1 MNITDV
7 REILKK
13 YKSEMSV
20 SIFDYWIDNRMFRDD
35 TYNSFVEF
43 SEYDQISK
51 EEFNNELDFIK
62 HLVGRALVGNTFNIE
77 NSFDLMKERK
87 YDYII
92 LYLDVHSTTL
102 FPDYNGMAKKYY
114 PMAKETLQKITND
127 KRIKLVLYTC
137 SYPNEIEE
145 YVEFFKKDGIIFD
158 GINDYFVEN
167 TRGGFF
173 ENKPYFNIL
182 FEDKG
187 GYIGIH
193 DWYVVDHVLD
203 KCLGNNKHSI

>member
-43 SEYDQISK
+43 SDYEQISK
-51 EEFNNELDFIK
+51 EDFNNELNFIK

-77 NSFDLMKERK
+77 NSFRIMKER
-87 YDYII
+87 DYE
-92 LYLDVHSTTL
+92 YLIVFLDIHSTTL
-102 FPDYNGMAKKYY
+102 EPDYGGMAKKYY
-114 PMAKETLQKITND
+114 PMAKETLQKISND
-127 KRIKLVLYTC
+127 KRFKLVLYTC

-145 YVEFFKKDGIIFD
+145 YIEFFKNDGIIFD
-158 GINDYFVEN
+158 GINEYYVEN
-167 TRGGFF
+167 SRTGCFDT
-173 ENKPYFNIL
+173 KQYFNIL

-187 GYIGIH
+187 GYIGEY
-193 DWYVVDHVLD
+193 DWYIVKHIID
-203 KCLGNNKHSI
+203 KFSREN

>member
-43 SEYDQISK
+43 SDYEQISK
-51 EEFNNELDFIK
+51 EDFNNELNFIK

-77 NSFDLMKERK
+77 NSFRIMKERNWEFF
-87 YDYII
+87 YCYI
-92 LYLDVHSTTL
+92 DVHKTIL
-102 FPDYNGMAKKYY
+102 FPAYDGFPEIYY
-114 PMAKETLQKITND
+114 PMSKETLQKLSND

-137 SYPNEIEE
+137 SYKEDIEKYLTMFKNDNINFDFVNKIDVPNNRYGDFSQKSYKNCLIDDVAGFEAIYDWFIVNKCIENFSRE
-145 YVEFFKKDGIIFD
+145 V
-158 GINDYFVEN
+158 
-167 TRGGFF
+167 
-173 ENKPYFNIL
+173 
-182 FEDKG
+182 
-187 GYIGIH
+187 
-193 DWYVVDHVLD
+193 
-203 KCLGNNKHSI
+203 